1 MKVTLKNRN
10 GTKRVIDNANCLIVR
25 VPSLAPGL
33 ADEIVVDSSE
43 VASIH
48 LDGPVVAPPPDQL
61 EVEDREFDMSVYS
74 RDGQRE
80 ARRSWLRSA
89 SARIL
94 QRSRPS
100 NSTLLGSGNA

>member
-74 RDGQRE
+74 RDGQRVGPKKLVTFRVR
-80 ARRSWLRSA
+80 ADTPKIA
-89 SARIL
+89 
-94 QRSRPS
+94 
-100 NSTLLGSGNA
+100 TK